1 MNRRIFVLAG
11 NTAREII
18 RQSIFCFIIGGGA
31 GLILFSFSFT
41 LFAFGEETRM
51 IKEMGVST
59 ITVCSLCLASL
70 SATSTI
76 SKEIEK
82 GTLLTLLSKNV
93 SKRTILFGKFLGI
106 VIIVLLTFVVLG
118 LLLSVSSWLKESVGS
133 HTRLSE
139 SLFDVWHSIVSPLF
153 FSFLQ
158 VVMMCAI
165 AIGGSLYLPIISNL
179 SCCMFVFIMG
189 NLLNFFQCL
198 FSGKEGWVPWLVA
211 FFYTLLPNLEM
222 VNAVSMGKIFGM
234 SILGRTAL
242 LVAYAAAYVA
252 FVLTVAFEIFDNKEC
267 R

>member
-1 MNRRIFVLAG
+1 MNRCLFVLAG

-18 RQSIFCFIIGGGA
+18 RQSIFYFIIGGGA
-31 GLILFSFSFT
+31 GLILFSFAFT

-59 ITVCSLCLASL
+59 ITVCALCLASL

-93 SKRTILFGKFLGI
+93 SKKTILFGKFLGI

-118 LLLSVSSWLKESVGS
+118 LLLSVFSWLKESIGG
-133 HTRLSE
+133 HTRLPE
-139 SLFDVWHSIVSPLF
+139 ALFDVLHSIISPLF

-158 VVMMCAI
+158 IVMMCAI

-179 SCCMFVFIMG
+179 SCCMFIFIMG

-198 FSGKEGWVPWLVA
+198 FPWKGGGVPWLVA
-211 FFYTLLPNLEM
+211 FFYTLFPNLE
-222 VNAVSMGKIFGM
+222 VFNAVSMGNIFGM

-242 LVAYAAAYVA
+242 LAAYAVAYVA